1 MSVDN
6 NRLISRRFITILSVN
21 KLAIIGAI
29 IVVLV
34 IASALF
40 TVVDQH
46 FFKEKLITAVL
57 YNPYQMDIFAKLQ
70 PPSLGHPFGTDQ
82 LGRDV
87 LARIIYGAKISVQ
100 VGLMA
105 VVLSGLIGTILG
117 MLAGYF
123 GGIFDDIMMRVVDI
137 LLAFPGIILAIAVA
151 GFLEPSLINVI
162 IALSVKSWVSYAR
175 LMRSKVM
182 IIKGSEYIK
191 AVHILGGSNYR
202 ILFKHLLPNAIT
214 PIIVQA
220 TMDLG
225 AMMIAEAGLS
235 FLGLGPQPPLP
246 SWGNMLSLGR
256 TYMINAWWLAV
267 FPGIAIFLTVIGF
280 NLLGDTLRDAYDPK
294 LSN

>member
-1 MSVDN
+1 MYVDN
-6 NRLISRRFITILSVN
+6 NRLIIRRFIKILSIN

-29 IVVLV
+29 IVFLV
-34 IASALF
+34 ISSALF
-40 TVVDQH
+40 TLIDQH
-46 FFKEKLITAVL
+46 LFNEKLITAVL
-57 YNPYQMDIFAKLQ
+57 YNPFQMDIVAKLQ
-70 PPSLGHPFGTDQ
+70 PPSLRHPFGTDQ

-87 LARIIYGAKISVQ
+87 LARVIYGAKISIQ

-105 VVLSGLIGTILG
+105 VVISGLIGTILG

-123 GGIFDDIMMRVVDI
+123 GGIFDDIMMRIVDI

-182 IIKGSEYIK
+182 VIKGSEYIK

-294 LSN
+294 LIN

>member
-1 MSVDN
+1 MSIDH
-6 NRLISRRFITILSVN
+6 NRLISRRFIKILRVN

-29 IVVLV
+29 IAVLV
-34 IASALF
+34 IAAALF

-46 FFKEKLITAVL
+46 LFKEKLITAVL
-57 YNPYQMDIFAKLQ
+57 YNPYQMNIFTKLQ
-70 PPSLGHPFGTDQ
+70 PPSLRHPFGTDQ

-87 LARIIYGAKISVQ
+87 LARIIYGAKISIQ

-267 FPGIAIFLTVIGF
+267 FPGLAIFLTVIGF

>member
-1 MSVDN
+1 
-6 NRLISRRFITILSVN
+6 
-21 KLAIIGAI
+21 
-29 IVVLV
+29 
-34 IASALF
+34 
-40 TVVDQH
+40 
-46 FFKEKLITAVL
+46 
-57 YNPYQMDIFAKLQ
+57 
-70 PPSLGHPFGTDQ
+70 
-82 LGRDV
+82 
-87 LARIIYGAKISVQ
+87 
-100 VGLMA
+100 MA

-182 IIKGSEYIK
+182 TIKGSEYIK

>member
-1 MSVDN
+1 MSKGS
-6 NRLISRRFITILSVN
+6 NRLIIRRFKRILKSN
-21 KLAIIGAI
+21 KLAIIGII
-29 IVVLV
+29 IVLLVVL
-34 IASALF
+34 SALF
-40 TVVDQH
+40 TLVDQYL
-46 FFKEKLITAVL
+46 FKQQLITAIL
-57 YNPYQMDIFAKLQ
+57 YNPYELNIFAKLQ
-70 PPSLGHPFGTDQ
+70 PPSFNHLLGTDQ

-87 LARIIYGAKISVQ
+87 LSRIIYGAKISIQ
-100 VGLMA
+100 VGLLA
-105 VVLSGLIGTILG
+105 VVLSGIIGTIIG
-117 MLAGYF
+117 MMAGYF
-123 GGIFDDIMMRVVDI
+123 GGVLDDIIMRVVDI

-182 IIKGSEYIK
+182 TIKSSEYIK
-191 AVHILGGSNYR
+191 AIHTLGGSNFR
-202 ILFKHLLPNAIT
+202 ILLKHLLPNAIT

-235 FLGLGPQPPLP
+235 FLGLGPQPPIP

-267 FPGIAIFLTVIGF
+267 FPGIAIFLTVMGF
-280 NLLGDTLRDAYDPK
+280 NLLGDTFRDAYDPK
-294 LSN
+294 MIN

>member
-6 NRLISRRFITILSVN
+6 NRLISRRFIKILRVN

-29 IVVLV
+29 IVFLV
-34 IASALF
+34 ISSALF
-40 TVVDQH
+40 TLVDQH
-46 FFKEKLITAVL
+46 LFNEKLITAVL
-57 YNPYQMDIFAKLQ
+57 YNPYQMNIFTKLQ

-182 IIKGSEYIK
+182 TIKGSEYIK